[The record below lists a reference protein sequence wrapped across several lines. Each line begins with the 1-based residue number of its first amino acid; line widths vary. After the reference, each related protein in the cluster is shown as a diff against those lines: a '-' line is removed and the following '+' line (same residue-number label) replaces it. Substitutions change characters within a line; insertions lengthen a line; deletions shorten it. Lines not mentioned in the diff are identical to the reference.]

1 MIISELFLM
10 KNIEL
15 TKIIKKIKVI
25 INEIK
30 IEIENKSKKFGNKNT
45 ENFQG
50 GNKYGKD
57 INEFSKLIE
66 GFQINPMFI
75 TLRTCVKQFS
85 LSKKLFESHFSEFGK

>member
-1 MIISELFLM
+1 M

-15 TKIIKKIKVI
+15 TKIIKKIKLI

-30 IEIENKSKKFGNKNT
+30 KEIENKSKKFS

-50 GNKYGKD
+50 NKYQGKD
-57 INEFSKLIE
+57 INEYSKLIE

-85 LSKKLFESHFSEFGK
+85 SCKKLFESHFSEFGIK